1 MAFLTIKDKEFEGKC
16 TFKFDRLADEKY
28 DEEDAKGNKT
38 GGFMSI
44 YMNLLQRTHNKYLV
58 AFWVCA
64 LAHLGKEKP
73 TEAQIEEAI
82 EARIEEEG
90 DAESLFKETFNLVDE
105 SGFFKIQ
112 VKNFWKNLEF
122 LKDMGKEEKEKAE
135 NMKMYNMMKSARDE
149 LKA

>member
-1 MAFLTIKDKEFEGKC
+1 MAALTIKDKEYEGKC

-28 DEEDAKGNKT
+28 NEEDTKGNKS
-38 GGFMSI
+38 GGFMNI
-44 YMNLLQRTHNKYLV
+44 YMNLLQQTHNKYLV

-90 DAESLFKETFNLVDE
+90 DAEGLFKETFRLVDE

-112 VKNFWKNLEF
+112 VKNFWKNLET
-122 LKDMGKEEKEKAE
+122 LKESGNEDKDKAD
-135 NMKMYNMMKSARDE
+135 NLKMYNMMQEARAE